1 MSRFKKKP
9 AGINGGYGLSS
20 NGLVRLAGVAALAA
34 GSVGGIVLASST
46 AYASTSP
53 VTIPSGTYTVGSGS
67 VTGFTVTP
75 GSAYVVSFKATDGI
89 STSSGSD
96 PGSVSVSL
104 PGTTITNTNG
114 SAFNA
119 GVSALVSVNGSEV
132 GFASFV
138 SSTSASSV
146 TMMLPTVVN
155 SGDTVQIQFIGVSNP
170 NETSATPEIGTIAT
184 SNDPLTVDASYT
196 IPQSSSAFAATA
208 SNSALGVSNVTYNIG
223 PIDVMS
229 SSSTTGLGSS
239 SSDPFSL
246 TFTSGSA
253 SDPSVTLPGA
263 AGQYTVSVTN
273 SSGTKS
279 TDTVTSAAP
288 TNNTTEGTSSVA
300 LVLTTP
306 LAVGD
311 TVNVT
316 VVGVINP
323 SSPTTSVTVTD
334 SVNTGDSSSILY
346 GTQIGSLTTS
356 LMPPT
361 SASTGSTTANLVTS
375 FVSTDAMSSS
385 SSNNYTVITLPSGL
399 AFTTTNTQAAVTV
412 GSGSSAVTSEGT
424 VTYTGYTGNTGNT
437 VATVTMPSVN
447 AGQQVAITV
456 FGVSVTGSSGTNSY
470 TVGVAT
476 GADSLTAYGTAT
488 EDFTVASG
496 NVPVVL
502 SNTGLQASSNYT
514 ISGLEATAAIPADT
528 NTVGN
533 TFGTGNDDY
542 ELELAFPSKTS
553 LPTSASDY
561 TITDSTNSSGSGQ
574 VSGVA
579 VSGSDVYLTV
589 ANNIAENDVFSIAV
603 DGAINPAQ
611 GSNNYSIGIT
621 GNVEAQPAAVST
633 TVPNATMTYPNGA
646 LIQSG
651 GQIDVVAGGYAFG
664 IPTPTVLGDIMKMD
678 HSSVQSGTFPTAT
691 MPAPGTLI
699 NPVGTSGYWVVGT
712 NGDIYQFSSMSQFMK
727 DGYVASQVI
736 PVPNAGGLTAGAGA
750 PPNAAVTM
758 ANGALVQFGSTVYEY
773 AGGVPTGIQTPAQ
786 LASIQKMTGATVVTG
801 SGSTPTAAP
810 TSANGTLVQPLGKAG
825 VWVSNG
831 GTLYQFMTS
840 SQFTTDGYSFQYVLP
855 VATVGSYMTSSI

>member
-104 PGTTITNTNG
+104 PGTTITNG
-114 SAFNA
+114 SSAFYT

-170 NETSATPEIGTIAT
+170 NETSATPEIGTITT

-196 IPQSSSAFAATA
+196 IPQNSSAFAATA

-288 TNNTTEGTSSVA
+288 INNNTEGTSSVG

-574 VSGVA
+574 VSGVT

-603 DGAINPAQ
+603 DGAINPLQ
-611 GSNNYSIGIT
+611 GSNIYSIQIT
-621 GNVEAQPAAVST
+621 GNVEAAAVST

-664 IPTPTVLGDIMKMD
+664 IPTPTVLNKIMMME
-678 HSSVQSGTFPTAT
+678 HSSVVSGTFPTAT

-712 NGDIYQFSSMSQFMK
+712 NGEIYQFSSMSQFMT

-750 PPNAAVTM
+750 PPKASVTM
-758 ANGALVQFGSTVYEY
+758 ANGALVQFGSTIYEY
-773 AGGVPTGIQTPAQ
+773 AGGVPTGIATPAE
-786 LASIQKMTGATVVTG
+786 LASIQKMTGAMVVMG
-801 SGSTPTAAP
+801 AGSTPTPAN

-825 VWVSNG
+825 IWVSDG
-831 GTLYQFMTS
+831 GTLYQFMTA
-840 SQFTTDGYSFQYVLP
+840 SQFTSDGYSFQYVLP
-855 VATVGSYMTSSI
+855 VAQLGTYTTSSI

>member
-104 PGTTITNTNG
+104 PGTTITNG
-114 SAFNA
+114 SSAFST

-170 NETSATPEIGTIAT
+170 NETSATPEIGTITT

-196 IPQSSSAFAATA
+196 IPQNSSAFAATA

-223 PIDVMS
+223 PIDVTS

-288 TNNTTEGTSSVA
+288 TNNTTEGTSSVG

-334 SVNTGDSSSILY
+334 SVNTGDSSSIPY

-385 SSNNYTVITLPSGL
+385 NSNNYTVITLPSGL
-399 AFTTTNTQAAVTV
+399 AFTTTSVQAAVTV
-412 GSGSSAVTSEGT
+412 GSGSSAVTSEET
-424 VTYTGYTGNTGNT
+424 VTTGNNNT

-528 NTVGN
+528 NTVGS
-533 TFGTGNDDY
+533 TFGTGTGDY
-542 ELELAFPSKTS
+542 ELELAFPSETS

-574 VSGVA
+574 VSGVT

-611 GSNNYSIGIT
+611 GSNNYSIEIT

-664 IPTPTVLGDIMKMD
+664 IPTPTVFGDIMKMD
-678 HSSVQSGTFPTAT
+678 HSSVVSGTFPTAT

-712 NGDIYQFSSMSQFMK
+712 NGEIYQFSSMSQFMK

-750 PPNAAVTM
+750 PPTAAATM
-758 ANGALVQFGSTVYEY
+758 ANGALVQFGSTIYEY
-773 AGGVPTGIQTPAQ
+773 AGGVPTGIATPAE
-786 LASIQKMTGATVVTG
+786 LASIQKMTGAMVVMG
-801 SGSTPTAAP
+801 SGSTPTAAT
-810 TSANGTLVQPLGKAG
+810 TSANGTLVQPLGTAG
-825 VWVSNG
+825 IWVSND
-831 GTLYQFMTS
+831 GTLYQFMTA
-840 SQFTTDGYSFQYVLP
+840 SQFTSDGYSFQYVLP
-855 VATVGSYMTSSI
+855 VAQLGTYTTSSI